1 MLWRNSRTLPMEAA
15 KAFAAVALAAVS
27 WDGVLTMAGTR
38 TLRHALDY
46 RVPFRAM
53 GDGDMIALMDELL
66 RQLRS
71 VGAEGLMQAAAPNLS
86 APQRLTAYAMATE
99 IMRSDGPLQAE
110 ERLILEHLAGSLAIA
125 PEAVARILEVMDL
138 LHAAVLEEG
147 APEQAG

>member
-1 MLWRNSRTLPMEAA
+1 
-15 KAFAAVALAAVS
+15 
-27 WDGVLTMAGTR
+27 
-38 TLRHALDY
+38 
-46 RVPFRAM
+46 M

-86 APQRLTAYAMATE
+86 APQRLTAYAMAAE

>member
-1 MLWRNSRTLPMEAA
+1 
-15 KAFAAVALAAVS
+15 
-27 WDGVLTMAGTR
+27 
-38 TLRHALDY
+38 
-46 RVPFRAM
+46 
-53 GDGDMIALMDELL
+53 
-66 RQLRS
+66 
-71 VGAEGLMQAAAPNLS
+71 MQAAAPNLS
-86 APQRLTAYAMATE
+86 APQRLTAYAMAAE